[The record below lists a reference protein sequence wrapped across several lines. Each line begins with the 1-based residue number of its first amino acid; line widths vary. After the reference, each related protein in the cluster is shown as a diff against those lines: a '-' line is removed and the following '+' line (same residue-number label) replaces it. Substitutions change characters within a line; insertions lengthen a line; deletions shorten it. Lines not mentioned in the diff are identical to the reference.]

1 MRELE
6 RPVARV
12 RRRLRAQRFM
22 AALLWSQ
29 VIALA
34 VVAGV
39 LGGEKILSRGL
50 PGPEWAPYAAACGLG
65 VLIAATVVIA
75 TGPSRLDA
83 AAAIDRAFHLNER
96 VSTALSL
103 SSDLRAT
110 PAGQALI
117 GDTVRKLAEIDVAA
131 AFRLHPPRRAWV
143 ILIPAAAL
151 ALVLVAPAIA
161 PRISQAKAG
170 PTLDLKA
177 VAKRALDLNK
187 KIASQRQTLD
197 KDAFPEAAKLLAKVE
212 KKTEELAKAPPAAKD
227 RLMLEINAL
236 SDALKDRQKQ
246 LGSPDKMKRELQKLK
261 EMGRQGP
268 ADQLAKDLAKGDFK
282 KAADQI
288 QKLQEKLKSGKLTE
302 AEKKALKE
310 QLGEMAKKLA
320 QVANMDERKKQLE
333 EARKNGGLSE
343 KQYEREMQKLA
354 EQSKNLQKIAQ
365 LASQLA
371 KAHEALEKGD
381 AKKAAESLGM
391 SEKQLAEMAKQLEEM
406 QALDSAMADVQ
417 EAKEGMNGN
426 DMNQL
431 GDDVNSLGM
440 GDGSSRRRGSGN
452 GMNRGRGQGDRPES
466 PTETATYKTKV
477 EQQLKKGKAVATGF
491 TTPTKNI
498 KGESIIDIQGEIDA
512 ASGASADA
520 LSNQR
525 IPKSLEKHVRSYYD
539 QLNKPQ

>member
-12 RRRLRAQRFM
+12 CRRLKVQRFLS
-22 AALLWSQ
+22 ALLWSQ

-39 LGGEKILSRGL
+39 LGGEKLLARGL

-65 VLIAATVVIA
+65 MVIAAVVAIA

-96 VSTALSL
+96 VITALSL
-103 SSDLRAT
+103 SDDLKAT
-110 PAGQALI
+110 PAGRALI
-117 GDTVRKLAEIDVAA
+117 GDTARRLSEIDVAA

-161 PRISQAKAG
+161 PKVGQAKAA

-177 VAKRALDLNK
+177 VSKRALDLNK
-187 KIASQRQTLD
+187 KIASQRQNVD

-227 RLMLEINAL
+227 RLMLELNAL

-246 LGSPDKMKRELQKLK
+246 LGSPDQMKRRLEQLK
-261 EMGRQGP
+261 QLGNQGP
-268 ADQLAKDLAKGDFK
+268 ADQFAKELAKGDFK

-288 QKLQEKLKSGKLTE
+288 QKLQDRLKSGTLTE
-302 AEKKALKE
+302 TEKKALKE

-320 QVANMDERKKQLE
+320 QLSNMDERKKQLE

-343 KQYEREMQKLA
+343 KQFEREMQKLA
-354 EQSKNLQKIAQ
+354 ERSKSLQKIGE

-371 KAHEALEKGD
+371 KAKDALEKGD

-391 SEKQLAEMAKQLEEM
+391 TEKQLSDMAKQLQEM

-417 EAKEGMNGN
+417 DAKEGMSN
-426 DMNQL
+426 DGMNQL
-431 GDDVNSLGM
+431 GDDLNSLGM
-440 GDGSSRRRGSGN
+440 GNFSRRPGNGN
-452 GMNRGRGQGDRPES
+452 GMGRGRGQGDRPES

-477 EQQLKKGKAVATGF
+477 DQQLKKGKAVATGF
-491 TTPTKNI
+491 TTPSKNI
-498 KGESIIDIQGEIDA
+498 KGESILDIQGEIDA
-512 ASGASADA
+512 ATGSSADA

-539 QLNKPQ
+539 QLNKAQ